1 MVHRH
6 VVWLGFSPS
15 LFLYSNALLNQIT
28 NQLYFRKY
36 SSLGGAFLQHV
47 FSQVQKF
54 LLTSPLTTKVKQC
67 SYNRSIKI
75 KISRRRKC
83 SFFSFWPFCFCILC
97 RYCCCCFIR
106 PYFYHFIT
114 ASRGVAINV
123 QFSSLFLR
131 YEGQYVNNQR
141 HGQGTFW
148 YPDGSV
154 YDGDWTK
161 GQRNGYGVYI
171 YANGDKYLGM
181 WKEDRRHGQGE
192 YIYKDYR
199 LKYKGKSPASYFWS

>member
-1 MVHRH
+1 MRQKIEFPLRLLEFTSSDLSSNFFSCTVLTCGYVILLESRHHEGRLSKTLELYMCTILEFHKIDITMVHRH
-6 VVWLGFSPS
+6 VVWLGFAPS

-123 QFSSLFLR
+123 
-131 YEGQYVNNQR
+131 
-141 HGQGTFW
+141 
-148 YPDGSV
+148 
-154 YDGDWTK
+154 
-161 GQRNGYGVYI
+161 
-171 YANGDKYLGM
+171 
-181 WKEDRRHGQGE
+181 
-192 YIYKDYR
+192 
-199 LKYKGKSPASYFWS
+199 